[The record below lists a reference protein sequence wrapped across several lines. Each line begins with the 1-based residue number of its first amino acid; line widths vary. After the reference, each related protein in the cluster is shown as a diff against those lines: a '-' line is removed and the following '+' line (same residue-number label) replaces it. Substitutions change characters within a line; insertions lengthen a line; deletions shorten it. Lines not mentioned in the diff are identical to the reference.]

1 MKKIDTN
8 ALLKLLII
16 PDHIPYDYMHLVLQ
30 GHCKWILQK
39 LFKTKSSPIFIN
51 DKEALEGSLLKI
63 KVPHFINRKPRS
75 LNEINKWKS
84 SEIKLFSFY
93 IAVPLLIDY
102 MPSIYFCHFA
112 CYIFAIRMLYEQTN
126 IKDIVI
132 AKRLIRIKKERFGKC
147 SKISMVP
154 KRI

>member
-30 GHCKWILQK
+30 GHCKWNLQK
-39 LFKTKSSPIFIN
+39 LFKSKSSAIFIN
-51 DKEALEGSLLKI
+51 DKKALEESLLKM

-75 LNEINKWKS
+75 PKEINKWKS
-84 SEIKLFSFY
+84 SEIKLFIFY
-93 IAVPLLIDY
+93 IAELLLIDY